1 MLVARLDNLGK
12 GASGAAVQNIG
23 LMLGLHAGV
32 GAREHGGCLT
42 CRSAWWSRSPA
53 SARCSR
59 WTAVTPK
66 IAPDAFIA
74 PTAAVI
80 GDVVI
85 GSETG
90 IWFHCLVRG
99 DLQFIHIG
107 ARTNIQD
114 GTIIHVD
121 SGGYSTTIG
130 DDVTVGH
137 NAVIHACTLK
147 NRAFVGISATVLDGA
162 VIEEGGMLA
171 AGGLLTPG
179 KVIGRN
185 ELWAG
190 TPARLLRVMAPEER
204 AKFDR
209 NAEVYRELARRFR
222 AGLRSTT

>member
-1 MLVARLDNLGK
+1 MSDVVPQPPPGTVF
-12 GASGAAVQNIG
+12 S
-23 LMLGLHAGV
+23 LHG
-32 GAREHGGCLT
+32 
-42 CRSAWWSRSPA
+42 
-53 SARCSR
+53 
-59 WTAVTPK
+59 VTPV

-90 IWFHCLVRG
+90 IWFHVLVRG
-99 DLQFIHIG
+99 DMNSVRIG

-114 GTIIHVD
+114 GTVVHID
-121 SGGYSTTIG
+121 SGEFSTYIG

-147 NRAFVGISATVLDGA
+147 NRAFVGIGATVLDGA

-179 KVIGRN
+179 KVIGPN
-185 ELWAG
+185 ELWTG
-190 TPARLLRVMAPEER
+190 SPAKLRRVMDDAER

-209 NAEVYRELARRFR
+209 NALVYLELARRFR
-222 AGLRSTT
+222 SGLRVVR

>member
-1 MLVARLDNLGK
+1 MPDPAKDGPYGGFGPIFSLDG
-12 GASGAAVQNIG
+12 I
-23 LMLGLHAGV
+23 
-32 GAREHGGCLT
+32 
-42 CRSAWWSRSPA
+42 
-53 SARCSR
+53 
-59 WTAVTPK
+59 TPR
-66 IAPDAFIA
+66 IAEDAFIA
-74 PTAAVI
+74 PSAAVI

-99 DLQFIHIG
+99 DMNSIRIG

-121 SGGYSTTIG
+121 SGEFSTFIG

-162 VIEEGGMLA
+162 VIEEGGLLA

-179 KVIGRN
+179 KVIGPN
-185 ELWAG
+185 EMWTG
-190 TPARLLRVMAPEER
+190 SPAKLRRVMDEEER
-204 AKFDR
+204 KRFDR
-209 NAEVYRELARRFR
+209 NAEVYRALAKQFR
-222 AGLRSTT
+222 AGLKSVG

>member
-1 MLVARLDNLGK
+1 MPDLPY
-12 GASGAAVQNIG
+12 
-23 LMLGLHAGV
+23 
-32 GAREHGGCLT
+32 GGFGPIFSLNG
-42 CRSAWWSRSPA
+42 
-53 SARCSR
+53 
-59 WTAVTPK
+59 VTPT
-66 IAPDAFIA
+66 IAADAFIA

-80 GDVVI
+80 GDVVV

-99 DLQFIHIG
+99 DLNSIRIG

-114 GTIIHVD
+114 ATVIHID
-121 SGGYSTTIG
+121 SGDFSTFIG

-179 KVIGRN
+179 KVIGPN
-185 ELWAG
+185 ELWTG
-190 TPARLLRVMAPEER
+190 SPAKLRRVMDDEER
-204 AKFDR
+204 KRFDR
-209 NAEVYRELARRFR
+209 NAEVYRALAKQFR
-222 AGLRSTT
+222 AGLKSAG

>member
-1 MLVARLDNLGK
+1 MPDDV
-12 GASGAAVQNIG
+12 IG
-23 LMLGLHAGV
+23 QPPPGTVFSLNGV
-32 GAREHGGCLT
+32 V
-42 CRSAWWSRSPA
+42 PI
-53 SARCSR
+53 
-59 WTAVTPK
+59 

-74 PTAAVI
+74 PTAAII

-99 DLQFIHIG
+99 DMNAIRIG
-107 ARTNIQD
+107 DRTNIQD
-114 GTIIHVD
+114 GTVIHID
-121 SGGYSTTIG
+121 SGEFSTYIG

-162 VIEEGGMLA
+162 TIEEGGMLA

-179 KVIGRN
+179 KVIGPN
-185 ELWAG
+185 ELWTG
-190 TPARLLRVMAPEER
+190 SPAKLRRVMDAEER

-209 NAEVYRELARRFR
+209 NARVYLELARRFR
-222 AGLRSTT
+222 SGLRAVR

>member
-1 MLVARLDNLGK
+1 MPESPYGGFGPIFSLDG
-12 GASGAAVQNIG
+12 
-23 LMLGLHAGV
+23 
-32 GAREHGGCLT
+32 
-42 CRSAWWSRSPA
+42 
-53 SARCSR
+53 
-59 WTAVTPK
+59 VTPR

-74 PTAAVI
+74 PTASII
-80 GDVVI
+80 GDVVV

-90 IWFHCLVRG
+90 IWFHCHVRG
-99 DLQFIHIG
+99 DLNSIRIG

-114 GTIIHVD
+114 ATVIHVD
-121 SGGYSTTIG
+121 TGAMSTFIG

-179 KVIGRN
+179 KVIGPN
-185 ELWAG
+185 ELWTG
-190 TPARLLRVMAPEER
+190 SPAKLRRVMDEEER
-204 AKFDR
+204 KRFDR

-222 AGLRSTT
+222 AGLRSVG

>member
-1 MLVARLDNLGK
+1 MPETVPGFGPVFSLDGK
-12 GASGAAVQNIG
+12 
-23 LMLGLHAGV
+23 
-32 GAREHGGCLT
+32 
-42 CRSAWWSRSPA
+42 
-53 SARCSR
+53 
-59 WTAVTPK
+59 TPK

-80 GDVVI
+80 GDVEI

-99 DLQFIHIG
+99 DINYIRIG

-114 GTIIHVD
+114 GTIVHVD
-121 SGGYSTTIG
+121 SGGLAAIIG

-137 NAVIHACTLK
+137 NAVVHACTLK

-171 AGGLLTPG
+171 AGGLLPPG
-179 KVIGRN
+179 KVIGPN

-190 TPARLLRVMAPEER
+190 SPAKLRRVMDEAEQAR
-204 AKFDR
+204 FAR
-209 NAEVYRELARRFR
+209 NAVVYRKLAARFR
-222 AGLRSTT
+222 AGLRSAQQPRDSITEAKGRRD

>member
-1 MLVARLDNLGK
+1 MPDVTL
-12 GASGAAVQNIG
+12 GAASP
-23 LMLGLHAGV
+23 
-32 GAREHGGCLT
+32 LT
-42 CRSAWWSRSPA
+42 VTGFGPVFSLDG
-53 SARCSR
+53 
-59 WTAVTPK
+59 VTPK

-80 GDVVI
+80 GDVEI

-99 DLQFIHIG
+99 DMNIIRIG

-114 GTIIHVD
+114 GSVIHVD
-121 SGGYSTTIG
+121 SGEMATHIG

-179 KVIGRN
+179 KRIGPM

-190 TPARLLRVMAPEER
+190 APAKLLRVMSPEER

-209 NAEVYRELARRFR
+209 NAVVYRDLARQFR
-222 AGLRSTT
+222 SGLRSVG

>member
-1 MLVARLDNLGK
+1 MPEPTWPYGTVFSLNG
-12 GASGAAVQNIG
+12 
-23 LMLGLHAGV
+23 
-32 GAREHGGCLT
+32 
-42 CRSAWWSRSPA
+42 
-53 SARCSR
+53 
-59 WTAVTPK
+59 VTPT

-99 DLQFIHIG
+99 DMGIIRIG

-114 GTIIHVD
+114 GTVIHID
-121 SGGYSTTIG
+121 SGGLDTHIG

-162 VIEEGGMLA
+162 VIEEGGLLG

-179 KVIGRN
+179 KVIGPN
-185 ELWAG
+185 EMWTG
-190 TPARLLRVMAPEER
+190 SPAKLRRVMDEDER
-204 AKFDR
+204 KRFDR
-209 NAEVYRELARRFR
+209 NATVYLELARKFR
-222 AGLRSTT
+222 TGLKVVR

>member
-1 MLVARLDNLGK
+1 MPDLTLGMVEP
-12 GASGAAVQNIG
+12 ASGMGPVFSLNGI
-23 LMLGLHAGV
+23 
-32 GAREHGGCLT
+32 
-42 CRSAWWSRSPA
+42 
-53 SARCSR
+53 
-59 WTAVTPK
+59 TPK

-99 DLQFIHIG
+99 DLEFIHIG

-114 GTIIHVD
+114 GTVIHVD

-137 NAVIHACTLK
+137 NAVIHGCTLK

-171 AGGLLTPG
+171 AGGVLTPG
-179 KVIGRN
+179 KVIGPN
-185 ELWAG
+185 ELWTG
-190 TPARLLRVMAPEER
+190 VPARLLRVMEPAER

-222 AGLRSTT
+222 AGLRSTS